1 MIRIFAAVLLALA
14 FVVQEPP
21 SESTPSESPPT
32 WEAFQLEDLIERA
45 EGEQQHWVQ
54 FLDRSSLYAGL
65 YRLPKGGTDGQTPH
79 DLDEVY
85 YVAKGRAVL
94 EVDGER
100 TAAEPGS
107 ILFVA
112 AGAPHRFVDIEQDL
126 EVVVLFS
133 KATPEPGA
141 GR

>member
-1 MIRIFAAVLLALA
+1 MIRVFAAAFLALA
-14 FVVQEPP
+14 FAMQEPSTEPPP
-21 SESTPSESPPT
+21 S
-32 WEAFQLEDLIERA
+32 WEAFQLEALIERA
-45 EGEQQHWVQ
+45 EGDQKHWVR
-54 FLDRSSLYAGL
+54 FLDRPSLYAGL
-65 YRLPKGGTDGQTPH
+65 YRLPKGGADGQSPH

-100 TAAEPGS
+100 TPAEPGS

-112 AGAPHRFVDIEQDL
+112 AEVPHRFVDIEEDL

-133 KATPEPGA
+133 KAPPA
-141 GR
+141 GDEER